1 MKSVLLTGL
10 IVNHEVPI
18 SRSDREVEYKIIG
31 LKGIDLYTLSETE
44 LSINESATRVISCEY
59 EFETGEYSLI
69 AVYFEDIHQ
78 ISSVCI
84 KTVGGV
90 RVHDI
95 LHTKTVVYNAN
106 LDVMFNWHNEPIR
119 ASLSS
124 SSFFEFCLNRN
135 KVSLEL
141 RTIDT
146 YKWKNIDFS
155 FVRPTDTVI
164 DTIKN
169 FLLIKIGRG
178 LYKYDDKLIVF
189 EEFDGE
195 SLIIPE
201 DTSEII
207 LDGCT
212 TVKNIVFNRDFKS
225 IDSTSLEAT
234 LSITSIAISRSLS
247 YKQFTE
253 IVILAMSIKR
263 VSDTEFARYY
273 DVGNYEA
280 CFKLF
285 RTDKKLSEEVFGNI
299 EVIVY

>member
-1 MKSVLLTGL
+1 MKSVLLTGI
-10 IVNHEVPI
+10 IVNHESPI
-18 SRSDREVEYKIIG
+18 RSSDNEVEYKIIG

-44 LSINESATRVISCEY
+44 LSLQETATRVISCEY
-59 EFETGEYSLI
+59 KFETGEYSIVVSYLRGTR
-69 AVYFEDIHQ
+69 DIFS
-78 ISSVCI
+78 IYI
-84 KTVGGV
+84 KSESEGLLQ
-90 RVHDI
+90 DI
-95 LHTKTVVYNAN
+95 YYTRTVVYTAN

-146 YKWKNIDFS
+146 YKWKDIDFF

-169 FLLIKIGRG
+169 FLLTKIGRG

-225 IDSTSLEAT
+225 IYSTSLEAT

-299 EVIVY
+299 EIIVY